1 MYNKKIIFL
10 IFLALLIQ
18 SCNTFDSVKRGLTGA
33 KDKSSD
39 EFLVKKKDPLTL
51 PPQFESLPTP
61 EDSGVVEE
69 EVSSFER
76 SLTKT
81 TSTENTSTDSSS
93 AEQSILEKIKNK

>member
-1 MYNKKIIFL
+1 MILLFGCSDTLDNVKKGL
-10 IFLALLIQ
+10 GGG
-18 SCNTFDSVKRGLTGA
+18 KRRTT
-33 KDKSSD
+33 D

-81 TSTENTSTDSSS
+81 TSTENTSTDSSY